1 MTSSESH
8 PAPPPV
14 LITDVRVFDGVH
26 DELSGRRAVYVADGR
41 ISAEGEPPAPEA
53 RVVDG
58 GGRVLMPGLS
68 DAHVHLFMAGSTDE
82 ELLHGPTGTAHYN
95 ALAEAGRMLLRG
107 FTTVR
112 DMGGPVTALRRT
124 LDAGRF
130 PGPRIYASEGM
141 VSQTSGHGDFSE
153 IHDAARE
160 FGGPESRI
168 EATGCV
174 RTADGRDRVLAA
186 VREQLKRGA
195 SQIKVYAG
203 GGVCSKYDPL
213 DVQQFTLDELR
224 AAVEAA
230 ADWGTYVAAHV
241 YNSAGIR
248 RAVEAGIRSI
258 EHGHLASE
266 QTMAM
271 LARKGVWLSTQ
282 PWLESDHHYPDP
294 ERAEKNH
301 RVCEGVKRTYAWAR
315 TYGVKLAFGTDLFL
329 SPGET
334 RRQSEMFVRL
344 AGHFGFRPV
353 EALRMA
359 TSGNAELFR
368 LCGGRDPYKAAR
380 LGVIE
385 PGAWAD
391 LLLVNGDPTQDLGLL
406 ADPGKNLALIM
417 KGGRIHKNE
426 LGRDS

>member
-8 PAPPPV
+8 PSLPV
-14 LITDVRVFDGVH
+14 LINDVRVFDGVH
-26 DELSGRRAVYVADGR
+26 DEVSATRSVYVADGR
-41 ISAEGEPPAPEA
+41 IAAEGETPAPEA
-53 RVVDG
+53 EVVDG

-68 DAHVHLFMAGSTDE
+68 DAHVHMFMAGSTE
-82 ELLHGPTGTAHYN
+82 EEFLHAPAGTVHYN
-95 ALAEAGRMLLRG
+95 ALTEAGRMLLRG

-112 DMGGPVTALRRT
+112 DMGGPVTALRRAV
-124 LDAGRF
+124 DSGRF
-130 PGPRIYASEGM
+130 PGPRIYPSEGM
-141 VSQTSGHGDFSE
+141 ISQTSGHGDFSE
-153 IHDAARE
+153 IHDAAVR

-174 RTADGRDRVLAA
+174 RVADGRDRVLAA

-195 SQIKVYAG
+195 SQIKLYAG
-203 GGVCSKYDPL
+203 GGVCSRHDPL
-213 DVQQFTLDELR
+213 DAQQFTPDELR

-230 ADWGTYVAAHV
+230 SDWGTYVAAHV

-258 EHGHLASE
+258 EHGHLANE
-266 QTMAM
+266 ETVAM

-294 ERAEKNH
+294 DRAEKN
-301 RVCEGVKRTYAWAR
+301 RQVCEGVQRIYAWAR

-334 RRQSEMFVRL
+334 HRQSEMFARL
-344 AGHFGFRPV
+344 SGHFGFRPV

-368 LCGGRDPYKAAR
+368 SCGARDPYKGAR

-391 LLLVNGDPTQDLGLL
+391 LLLVDGDPTRDLGLL

-417 KGGRIHKNE
+417 KGGRIHKNG
-426 LGRDS
+426 LG

>member
-1 MTSSESH
+1 MMSELQ
-8 PAPPPV
+8 PPPPV
-14 LITDVRVFDGVH
+14 LITNARVFDGVH
-26 DELSGRRAVYVADGR
+26 DEVSDPRSVYVADGR
-41 ISAEGEPPAPEA
+41 IAAVGEAPAPEA
-53 RVVDG
+53 AVVDG

-68 DAHVHLFMAGSTDE
+68 DAHVHVFMAGNTE
-82 ELLHGPTGTAHYN
+82 AEIMQGATGVAHYN
-95 ALAEAGRMLLRG
+95 ALAEAERMLMRG

-112 DMGGPVTALRRT
+112 DMGGPSTALRRT
-124 LDAGRF
+124 IDAGRF

-153 IHDAARE
+153 IYDAARE
-160 FGGPESRI
+160 FGGPETRI
-168 EATGCV
+168 ETTGYV
-174 RTADGRDRVLAA
+174 RLADGRDRVLAA

-195 SQIKVYAG
+195 NQIKVYAG
-203 GGVCSKYDPL
+203 GGVSSVYDPL
-213 DVQQFTLDELR
+213 DVQQFTPDELR

-230 ADWGTYVAAHV
+230 SDWGTYVAAHV
-241 YNSAGIR
+241 YNSEGIR
-248 RAVEAGIRSI
+248 RSVEAGIVSI

-266 QTMAM
+266 ETVAM
-271 LARKGVWLSTQ
+271 LARKSVWLSTQ

-294 ERAEKNH
+294 ERTEKN
-301 RVCEGVKRTYAWAR
+301 RQVCEGVKRTYEWAR
-315 TYGVKLAFGTDLFL
+315 RYGVKLAFGTDLTL
-329 SPGET
+329 SPSET
-334 RRQSEMFVRL
+334 HRQTEMFVRL
-344 AGHFGFRPV
+344 SSHFGFSPV

-368 LCGGRDPYKAAR
+368 LSGERDPYKGAR

-417 KGGRIHKNE
+417 KGGRVHKNQ
-426 LGRDS
+426 LD